1 MSNTNIAVRTR
12 LPATTGLSAVA
23 QAFKRA
29 LVSQCHP
36 KMLAAL
42 LLPFIIALLGAIILL
57 WAFWAPLTAWLNVQA
72 ADWDIVNQVDA
83 WLVAIGLFSI
93 KLYLIPILAVGI
105 LLPMSGILGLVIAAV
120 FVMPIVLNHLEQREY
135 QGIRRNGE
143 HSTAVSAW
151 NAIWVGS
158 LFAVGWIVTMP
169 LWLIPPMPL
178 VLPLFWWT
186 FAFTRMLRVD
196 AVVEHASAKERKL
209 VWRRHNRQLWLIG
222 FCLALINL
230 FPPAWLVLPVFSAL
244 VYAHF
249 SLEALRQLRGQDV
262 APAVSDTTTTI
273 RP

>member
-1 MSNTNIAVRTR
+1 MSNTHIAVRTQV
-12 LPATTGLSAVA
+12 PPTSGLSAVA

-29 LVSQCHP
+29 VVTQCHP
-36 KMLAAL
+36 KMLLAL
-42 LLPFIIALLGAIILL
+42 FLPFIIALLGAIILL
-57 WAFWAPLTAWLNVQA
+57 WAFWTPLTGWLNGQA

-83 WLVAIGLFSI
+83 WMVAIGLFSI
-93 KLYLIPILAVGI
+93 KLYLIPILAVAI

-120 FVMPIVLNHLEQREY
+120 FVMPIVLAHLDRRDY
-135 QGIRRNGE
+135 QGLRRNGE

-151 NAIWVGS
+151 NAIWVGM
-158 LFAVGWIVTMP
+158 LFALGWIVTMP

-196 AVVEHASAKERKL
+196 AIVEHASAKERKL
-209 VWRRHNRQLWLIG
+209 IWRRHNRQLWLIG

-249 SLEALRQLRGQDV
+249 SLEALRQLRGQD
-262 APAVSDTTTTI
+262 ASPLVSDTTLTKA
-273 RP
+273 